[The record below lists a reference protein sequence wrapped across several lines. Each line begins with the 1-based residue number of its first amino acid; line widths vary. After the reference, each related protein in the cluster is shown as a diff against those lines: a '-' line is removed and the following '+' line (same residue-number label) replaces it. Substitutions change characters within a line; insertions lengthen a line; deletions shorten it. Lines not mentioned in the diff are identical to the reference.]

1 MENKY
6 VLKTGSENM
15 DIKLIHSFISQSYW
29 AENIPFDT
37 LKLAI
42 EHSLCF
48 GIFMTDT
55 KDGDHQHQ
63 VAFARVITDKATFA
77 YLADVFVLAEH
88 RGKGLSKRM
97 MEAVM
102 QHPELQGLRR
112 FMLATKDAH
121 QLYQQFGFTKSANPT
136 SLMEKWNPNIYKLN

>member
-1 MENKY
+1 M
-6 VLKTGSENM
+6 
-15 DIKLIHSFISQSYW
+15 
-29 AENIPFDT
+29 
-37 LKLAI
+37 
-42 EHSLCF
+42 
-48 GIFMTDT
+48 
-55 KDGDHQHQ
+55 
-63 VAFARVITDKATFA
+63 
-77 YLADVFVLAEH
+77 FVLAEH

-102 QHPELQGLRR
+102 QHKELQGLRR